1 MNALHVRQSPI
12 AGTWYPGDA
21 FTLRATIR
29 RLLDEAEPPPLPS
42 TPFGFIVP
50 HAGLAYSGPTAAH
63 AYKLLEGRRVERVFV
78 LGPSHF
84 AYVGDA
90 ATTSEPAWATP
101 LGIVPLALDAL
112 SALAERFPLNAT
124 RGDREHSIE
133 MQLPFL
139 QVVLDRFELAP
150 LMLSAHTVSACRRLA
165 DALVHV
171 FNPKTDI
178 ILASSD
184 LSHLND
190 YRLVE
195 ERDAEFVAA
204 LEAFDV
210 ERIAELAVDPET
222 TVCGR
227 FPILTLLFVAQT
239 LGFTNL
245 TVLHQTH
252 SGHVTGMLVPGQYT
266 VGYLAAAIH
275 A

>member
-1 MNALHVRQSPI
+1 MSVTGIRQSPI
-12 AGTWYPGDA
+12 AGTWYPGDP
-21 FTLRATIR
+21 FTLRAAVR
-29 RLLDEAEPPPLPS
+29 RLLDEAKAPAPAIPTPPL
-42 TPFGFIVP
+42 GFIVP

-63 AYKLLEGRRVERVFV
+63 AYKLLEGRPVERVFV

-90 ATTSEPAWATP
+90 A
-101 LGIVPLALDAL
+101 LGRVPLAVETLTI
-112 SALAERFPLNAT
+112 LAEHFPLNAT

-139 QVVLDRFELAP
+139 QVVLEHFELVP
-150 LMLSAHTVSACRRLA
+150 LMLSAHTVAACRRLA
-165 DALVHV
+165 NALVHV
-171 FNPKTDI
+171 FDPATDV

-195 ERDAEFVAA
+195 ERDAEFVQA
-204 LEAFDV
+204 LKAFDIARV
-210 ERIAELAVDPET
+210 AELALDPET

-227 FPILTLLFVAQT
+227 FPILTLLFVAET
-239 LGFTNL
+239 LGVTNL

-275 A
+275 E

>member
-1 MNALHVRQSPI
+1 MGALSVRQSPI

-29 RLLDEAEPPPLPS
+29 RLLDEATPPTPPTTPL
-42 TPFGFIVP
+42 GFIVP

-63 AYKLLEGRRVERVFV
+63 AYKLLEGRAVKRVFI

-90 ATTSEPAWATP
+90 ATTAELAWETP
-101 LGIVPLALDAL
+101 LGTVPLALDAL
-112 SALAERFPLNAT
+112 SALAEHFPLNAT

-133 MQLPFL
+133 MQIPFL
-139 QVVLDRFELAP
+139 QVVLGHFELVP
-150 LMLSAHTVSACRRLA
+150 LMLSAHTVGACRRLA
-165 DALVHV
+165 NALVRV
-171 FNPKTDI
+171 FNPATDV

-195 ERDAEFVAA
+195 ERDAEFVQA
-204 LEAFDV
+204 LEAFDL
-210 ERIAELAVDPET
+210 ERVAELALDPET

-227 FPILTLLFVAQT
+227 FPILTVLFVAEA
-239 LGFTNL
+239 LGATRL

-252 SGHVTGMLVPGQYT
+252 SGRVTGMLVPGQYT

-275 A
+275 E